1 MICDVEI
8 LAEVGHAVA
17 ATLYMRTSEYGE
29 LTEKYREIVRCVHA
43 SGWRIMPALFPLG
56 GIMLNRNS
64 PRRLCPDY
72 AEHQAD
78 DPTP

>member
-43 SGWRIMPALFPLG
+43 FQL
-56 GIMLNRNS
+56 
-64 PRRLCPDY
+64 
-72 AEHQAD
+72 
-78 DPTP
+78 